1 MDAQTWE
8 LFCPALHFAIYVFG
22 CVWLQWYI
30 SQHKTIIW
38 TKQHRY
44 EYLRS
49 DTVLKIIDEAR
60 TFSLDLWINFVGITL
75 HNMCPLHQMPNSISP
90 PPIQTWINITPP
102 PIHPSFEPSFHL
114 KPREGFNDLMKRLIG
129 FLFNAFLWLENCHLE
144 CSFMLALLVSAASK
158 WNPKWGLSAAELNGA
173 PAELKD
179 QS

>member
-102 PIHPSFEPSFHL
+102 LSP
-114 KPREGFNDLMKRLIG
+114 
-129 FLFNAFLWLENCHLE
+129 FLWTILPFKAKGGIQWFSETSYGVFILVGKFSSRMFIYVGTACV
-144 CSFMLALLVSAASK
+144 CSIKVKS
-158 WNPKWGLSAAELNGA
+158 
-173 PAELKD
+173 
-179 QS
+179 